1 MQPALGKKA
10 CTGVQVLIFII
21 SFLKFWITELVSMK
35 VDMMHANT

>member
-21 SFLKFWITELVSMK
+21 FLKFWITELVSMK